1 MVDLLGGLGFCM
13 LWLGLFLELLW
24 LGLLLRLRNA
34 MAKVKMSV
42 AIADE
47 VGVLLSRHDVV
58 IRAFRVSRA

>member
-1 MVDLLGGLGFCM
+1 
-13 LWLGLFLELLW
+13 
-24 LGLLLRLRNA
+24 